1 MSTTHQLKS
10 AEERIAAMNTVK
22 QMLNNSNISGSKIFR
37 KINYSRKFVKFL
49 CGENACE
56 FLGFWSI
63 RNINNHYLLSLFIYL
78 LL

>member
-49 CGENACE
+49 CGENACD
-56 FLGFWSI
+56 FIGF
-63 RNINNHYLLSLFIYL
+63 
-78 LL
+78 